1 MSETE
6 GCPVLERPPGRSAW
20 IIIGGIF
27 AGIAASAGDAP
38 PADDWPR
45 YGHDAALT
53 GRTALRGDI
62 ESPRT
67 AWSISLAGEEF
78 SVEIRPGAGDHSL
91 ELPAAIQDTP
101 AVPIPAVPLRDPDG
115 SGRLRPLTESYHE
128 RWADVLPAVAGLERV
143 AWDQTWTTAPICR
156 LELFAHDEGFE
167 KPRRV
172 WQSEPEGDVFMPLCV
187 VHDIDRDGT
196 QEVLVALHYRVL
208 IYEGTT
214 GRKETELRFHSSRS
228 YGWFGLAEIDGDPSP
243 ELVVLSDFQS
253 HFDVL
258 DLDASKP
265 EAERL
270 SVRWRRDIEQAIEER
285 TKWPQVGPRPLV
297 DLTGDGRP
305 EIALNFFNDTGDEEW
320 HAVVID
326 ASSGKTLADLPRRY
340 VHGSADLD
348 GGGRSE
354 LLCGATAGV
363 LVPELGRIEVVALGE
378 SGPSVVWSL
387 EDAGFESA
395 DLPGPGDTWST
406 GATLGFRHALLTG
419 EAVRPAFLVRRLEA
433 ASPGSVSAGALSMAA
448 IRHDGKGSFRILWE
462 ARGLPDGTRAA
473 ALATSGESAAAVLR
487 VPLGARARA
496 RIAASRARAVAVGRS
511 SPAMGPFAPIAARPA
526 PGEPL
531 LVFAEGAGE
540 TVFAV
545 RPPRRGGS
553 PEIARELPGRGLGDG
568 SLGPVAADLDG
579 DGRTEILTAGRTRA
593 GAALLSATRADG
605 AVLWRRVFDRVP
617 GARPVHNLAAL
628 TFYWP
633 GRFRAPGALDVVVNT
648 RRGLMH
654 SDAGHLIDGRTGDL
668 VWTRER
674 AIVPGEFRWGFMGA
688 PVAAADLVG
697 RDGLDEIVNLYP
709 VCYWAASG
717 ATGEIIRARELAS
730 RKALPAWAAYGEPM
744 VSDFMRDGTL
754 QVLLDSPYLLAL
766 LDADG
771 KPLWHGKA
779 RRDYPSGKEDDN
791 MGETTPTRHAL
802 ADLDGDGRFEIA
814 SAGYRDGARAID
826 PRDGRILWSLDAP
839 KPTGARCAAADID
852 GRKGDELIYP
862 AGNELIAV
870 TGGRESGRI
879 LWRWKGPAALS
890 LPVIAD
896 LDGDGLAEIAVQSA
910 DGSVHAIDG
919 PEM

>member
-1 MSETE
+1 MARRGWS
-6 GCPVLERPPGRSAW
+6 LL
-20 IIIGGIF
+20 
-27 AGIAASAGDAP
+27 AAALACVPTHAADPP
-38 PADDWPR
+38 PADEWPR

-62 ESPRT
+62 ESPRA
-67 AWSISLAGEEF
+67 AWSISLGGEEL
-78 SVEIRPGAGDHSL
+78 SVEIRPEAGDHSL
-91 ELPAAIQDTP
+91 ELPAPT
-101 AVPIPAVPLRDPDG
+101 RDPTSVQVAVQPARDADG
-115 SGRLRPLTESYHE
+115 TGKLRTLAESYHE
-128 RWADVLPAVAGLERV
+128 RWADILPGVRGLERV

-187 VHDIDRDGT
+187 VQDIDRDGT
-196 QEVLVALHYRVL
+196 QEVVVALHYRVL

-228 YGWFGLAEIDGDPSP
+228 YGWFGLAELDGDPP
-243 ELVVLSDFQS
+243 LELVVLSDFQS

-270 SVRWRRDIEQAIEER
+270 SVRWRRDIETAIEER
-285 TKWPQVGPRPLV
+285 TKWPQVGPRPLA

-305 EIALNFFNDTGDEEW
+305 EIALNFFNDTGDDEW

-326 ASSGKTLADLPRRY
+326 ALSGKTLADLPRRY

-348 GGGRSE
+348 GDGRSE
-354 LLCGATAGV
+354 LLCAATAGV
-363 LVPELGRIEVVALGE
+363 LVPELGRIEVVALEG

-395 DLPGPGDTWST
+395 DLPGPGDTWTT
-406 GATLGFRHALLTG
+406 GATLGLRHALLTG
-419 EAVRPAFLVRRLEA
+419 EAVRPSFLVRRLEREGTTVPTM
-433 ASPGSVSAGALSMAA
+433 ASQATLAFAA
-448 IRHDGKGSFRILWE
+448 IRHDGKATFRVLWE
-462 ARGLPDGTRAA
+462 ARGFPDGSRAA
-473 ALATSGESAAAVLR
+473 ALATSNQSAVAMVR
-487 VPLGARARA
+487 VPLAARARA
-496 RIAASRARAVAVGRS
+496 RIASSGARAVPVGRA
-511 SPAMGPFAPIAARPA
+511 SPGAGPFAPIAARPA

-540 TVFAV
+540 TVYAI
-545 RPPRRGGS
+545 RPPARGGS

-579 DGRTEILTAGRTRA
+579 DRRIEILTAGRTRP
-593 GAALLSATRADG
+593 GAAALSAARADG
-605 AVLWRRVFDRVP
+605 TVLWRRVFDRVP
-617 GARPVHNLAAL
+617 GARPVHNQAAL
-628 TFYWP
+628 AFFWP
-633 GRFRAPGALDVVVNT
+633 GRFRDPGALDVVVNT

-654 SDAGHLIDGRTGDL
+654 SDAGHLIDGRTGAII
-668 VWTRER
+668 WTRER
-674 AIVPGEFRWGFMGA
+674 AIVPGEFRWGFLGA
-688 PVAAADLVG
+688 PIAAADLVG
-697 RDGLDEIVNLYP
+697 GDGLDEIVNLYP

-730 RKALPAWAAYGEPM
+730 RKTLPAWAAYGEPM
-744 VSDFMRDGTL
+744 VSDFTGDGTL

-766 LDADG
+766 LDAG
-771 KPLWHGKA
+771 GNPLWHGKA

-791 MGETTPTRHAL
+791 MGETTSTRHAL
-802 ADLDGDGRFEIA
+802 ADLDGDGRPEIA
-814 SAGYRDGARAID
+814 SAGYRDGVRAID
-826 PRDGRILWSLDAP
+826 PRDGKVLWTLEAP

-852 GRKGDELIYP
+852 GKRGDELIYP
-862 AGNELIAV
+862 AGDELVAV

-879 LWRWKGPAALS
+879 LWRWRGPAALS
-890 LPVIAD
+890 LPAVAD

-910 DGSVHAIDG
+910 DGAVHAIDG
-919 PEM
+919 PER